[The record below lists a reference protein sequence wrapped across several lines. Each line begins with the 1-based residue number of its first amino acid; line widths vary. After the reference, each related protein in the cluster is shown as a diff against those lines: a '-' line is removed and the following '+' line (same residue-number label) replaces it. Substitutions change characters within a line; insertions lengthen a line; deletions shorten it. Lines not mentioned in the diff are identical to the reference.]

1 MIDRLLQIHLEPV
14 ARDERRRRTL
24 RTLAVGWLVAAG
36 IGLFLIFIHRSTG
49 WVSPW
54 LFLLLVAATLIW
66 SLIAWRRSNRTP
78 LEFESIAR
86 NIETENPKL
95 HTLLL
100 TAVEQRPDP
109 TTRELNY
116 LQDRV
121 IREALAE
128 DRRSLWR
135 RRAAKQLHVAQLG
148 SVGALVVLAVVL
160 LALYQAAPPR
170 VALLKLVC
178 RPVSVTPGDTS
189 IEKGTSLVVLAK
201 FEGGV
206 PAEATL
212 VVRPANEPERRVPLA
227 KNLDD
232 PVFGTS
238 LPEVQA
244 ELTYRVEYG
253 SEQTREFRVT
263 TFEFPRLE
271 RADAQ
276 VTYPDYTGLAAKTI
290 DDTRRISAVEGS
302 VLDYTFHL
310 NKPVKSATLVS
321 VGSRDASSRG
331 VSATPPSQS
340 GNAPES
346 PSATTV
352 SLPLFADTNRP
363 NAYVSHFKLE
373 RSGRYELIL
382 VDDAGR
388 TNKVPPLFVLD
399 ALTNRAPELKFAFPK
414 GDQRVS
420 ALEEI
425 AFKAETSD
433 DFGLKGFG
441 FAYNLAGQETRF
453 IELGTNAGPHEKR
466 AFAHQV
472 ALEDLGAQPDQ
483 LLSYYLWAEDI
494 GPEGQPR
501 RTTSDMFFAEVRP
514 FEEIFREGQQQD
526 PDQQQQQSQPGQQGQ
541 SPAERLAELQKQIIT
556 ATWNLQR
563 RETGKTPTANFKQ
576 DAGTV
581 KESQENALEQVR
593 SRREQSDDPRAKAML
608 ETVEQEMAK
617 AVEQLTDAADDNSPK
632 TLPPALAAEQSAYQ
646 ALLRLAARE
655 VQVSQSQPG
664 QQGQSSRGQRAQR
677 QLDQLDLRQSR
688 NRYETERQAAPPQN
702 QQQREQLQ
710 AFNRLKELAQRQ
722 QDVNERLR
730 ELQAA
735 LQAAQTEPER
745 EELRQRLKRLQEE
758 QQQMLADVDELQQRM
773 ERPENQ
779 SQMAEARQQLE
790 QTRNEVQQASEA
802 MQRGDVSQ
810 ALSSGTR
817 AQRDLQE
824 MRDDFRKQ
832 NSSQFA
838 EDMRELRS
846 QARELAEKQAEIGKE
861 LEALDAPDQRKSL
874 TDSDERK
881 ELASQLDAQKQ
892 RMDELV
898 KHATDVT
905 QKAEPVEPLLSRQL
919 YDTLRKATQDD
930 AKNLQD
936 TSDDLLTQGRL
947 RQSVY
952 DRLRESR
959 RAGEPAVEVTADLLR
974 QGFSSE
980 ASNLEQRARRSIND
994 LKSGVERAAESVL
1007 GDDTEALRL
1016 ARSELE
1022 ELSRQ
1027 LERELAQAQRGSDTN
1042 RTGSRRGNEAEG
1054 APASGPARL
1063 GETQPSAGP
1072 GDRRSNVASG
1082 SSSNP
1087 PPDLAASNPG
1097 EGQQP
1102 AQNQA
1107 QPGRGQQGGQPEGQ
1121 SQRSNQPGQQAQS
1134 QQPGQDRQP
1143 GEGERE
1149 GQQQGQRGQGQ
1160 GEQQQVASANQQRDG
1175 SNPGQVEAG
1184 QSGQRA
1190 GNRQNGGQR
1199 DGGSFLDQFGGV
1211 EDRDIFE
1218 GGPITGGQYSQWSE
1232 RLRDVEEMLD
1242 EPGLRGEAARIRERM
1257 RNVRQEVKRHAREP
1271 QWDLVRMEIA
1281 GPLVELRSRVSEE
1294 LARRES
1300 KDSLVPIDRDPVPTR
1315 YSELVRRYYEE
1326 LGKSETKPDAG
1337 GVR

>member
-14 ARDERRRRTL
+14 ARDERRTRL
-24 RTLAVGWLVAAG
+24 LHILATSWLGAAG
-36 IGLFLIFIHRSTG
+36 IALFFVLVHRSTG

-54 LFLLLVAATLIW
+54 VFMLLIAATLAW
-66 SLIAWRRSNRTP
+66 TFIAWRRSKRTP
-78 LEFESIAR
+78 LDFQSLAR
-86 NIETENPKL
+86 NIEAENPKL
-95 HTLLL
+95 HALLL
-100 TAVEQRPDP
+100 TAVEQQPDP
-109 TTRELNY
+109 ATLELNY

-135 RRAAKQLHVAQLG
+135 KRAAKQLQVAQLG
-148 SVGALVVLAVVL
+148 SIGALAL
-160 LALYQAAPPR
+160 LAIMFGKLYQAAPPR
-170 VALLKLVC
+170 VAILKLTG
-178 RPVSVTPGDTS
+178 REVSVTPGDTS
-189 IEKGTSLVVLAK
+189 VEKGSSLVVLAR
-201 FEGGV
+201 FEGDV
-206 PAEATL
+206 PAEASL
-212 VVRPANEPERRVPLA
+212 IVRPGNEPEHRIPLT

-238 LPEVQA
+238 LPEIQA

-253 SEQTREFRVT
+253 GEQTRNFRVT

-271 RADAQ
+271 RADAR
-276 VTYPDYTGLAAKTI
+276 VTCPDYTGLPEKTI
-290 DDTRRISAVEGS
+290 DDTRRVSAVEGS
-302 VLDYTFHL
+302 SLDYTFHL
-310 NKPVKSATLVS
+310 NKPVKSATLV
-321 VGSRDASSRG
+321 
-331 VSATPPSQS
+331 PKS
-340 GNAPES
+340 GPQI
-346 PSATTV
+346 PV
-352 SLPLFADTNRP
+352 LADTNRP
-363 NAYVSHFKLE
+363 NVYSSNFKLE
-373 RSGRYELIL
+373 KSGRYELIL

-425 AFKAETSD
+425 AFKAEASD
-433 DFGLKGFG
+433 DFGLKGYG
-441 FAYNLAGQETRF
+441 FAYNLAGEETKF
-453 IELGTNAGPHEKR
+453 VELGKDAKPHEKR
-466 AFAHQV
+466 ALDHLV
-472 ALEDLGAQPDQ
+472 PLEDLGAQPDQ
-483 LLSYYLWAEDI
+483 LLSYFLWAEDI
-494 GPEGQPR
+494 GPDGQPR
-501 RTTSDMFFAEVRP
+501 RATSDMFFAEVRP
-514 FEEIFREGQQQD
+514 FEEIFREGQGQD
-526 PDQQQQQSQPGQQGQ
+526 PSQQQQQQQGQ
-541 SPAERLAELQKQIIT
+541 QNQNAAERLAELQKQIIT
-556 ATWNLQR
+556 ATWNIQR
-563 RETGKTPTANFKQ
+563 RETGKTPTVNFKK
-576 DAGTV
+576 DAETV
-581 KESQENALEQVR
+581 KESQEKALEQL
-593 SRREQSDDPRAKAML
+593 QSQMEAGDDPRAKALL
-608 ETVEQEMAK
+608 ETVEKEMSK
-617 AVEQLTDAADDNSPK
+617 ALEHLTDATDDNSPK
-632 TLPPALAAEQSAYQ
+632 ALPSALSSEQSAYQ

-655 VQVSQSQPG
+655 IQVSQGQPG

-677 QLDQLDLRQSR
+677 QLNQLDLRQTQ

-702 QQQREQLQ
+702 QQQREQMQ

-722 QDVNERLR
+722 QDVNERLK

-735 LQAAQTEPER
+735 LQAAQTEAER

-802 MQRGDVSQ
+802 MQRGDVPQ

-846 QARELAEKQAEIGKE
+846 QARELAEKQNEIGQK
-861 LEALDAPDQRKSL
+861 LDAMDAPDQRKSL

-881 ELASQLDAQKQ
+881 ELASQLDEQKK

-959 RAGEPAVEVTADLLR
+959 RSGRQAIDVASDLLR
-974 QGFSSE
+974 EGLSTE

-994 LKSGVERAAESVL
+994 LKTGVERAAESVL

-1016 ARSELE
+1016 ARNELE

-1027 LERELAQAQRGSDTN
+1027 LERELAQAQRGSNTN
-1042 RTGSRRGNEAEG
+1042 RAGNGPGELAQNDQQRGGNQ
-1054 APASGPARL
+1054 
-1063 GETQPSAGP
+1063 GESTEQQQQPSDAP
-1072 GDRRSNVASG
+1072 GGREG
-1082 SSSNP
+1082 QQ
-1087 PPDLAASNPG
+1087 PG

-1102 AQNQA
+1102 AQNQS
-1107 QPGRGQQGGQPEGQ
+1107 QQGRGERGEQQEGQ
-1121 SQRSNQPGQQAQS
+1121 GQRGNQTGQQAQS
-1134 QQPGQDRQP
+1134 GQPGQNGQQ
-1143 GEGERE
+1143 GEGNQD
-1149 GQQQGQRGQGQ
+1149 GQQPGQRGQGP
-1160 GEQQQVASANQQRDG
+1160 GEQQVASANQQPGENNPGEAEDGQQGQRDG
-1175 SNPGQVEAG
+1175 S
-1184 QSGQRA
+1184 
-1190 GNRQNGGQR
+1190 RQNGGQR
-1199 DGGSFLDQFGGV
+1199 GGGSFLDQLGGN
-1211 EDRDIFE
+1211 DNGGGFA
-1218 GGPITGGQYSQWSE
+1218 GGPITGAEYTQWTD

-1242 EPGLRGEAARIRERM
+1242 VPELRADAARIRDRM
-1257 RNVRQEVKRHAREP
+1257 RNVRQDLKRHSREP
-1271 QWDLVRMEIA
+1271 QWDLVRMEISA
-1281 GPLVELRSRVSEE
+1281 PLVELQVRVAEE

-1300 KDSLVPIDRDPVPTR
+1300 KEALVPIDRDPVPTR
-1315 YSELVRRYYEE
+1315 YSELVRRYYEQ
-1326 LGKSETKPDAG
+1326 LGKSESSPATDAG
-1337 GVR
+1337 GVK